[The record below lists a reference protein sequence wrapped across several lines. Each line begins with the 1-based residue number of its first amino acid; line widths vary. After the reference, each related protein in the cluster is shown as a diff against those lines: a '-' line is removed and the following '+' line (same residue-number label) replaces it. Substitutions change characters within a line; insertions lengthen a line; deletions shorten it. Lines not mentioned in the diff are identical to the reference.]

1 MCINIIYSD
10 YNILA
15 GRLIISNH
23 HKSTSTS
30 FVKTMKKMLTKI
42 DIHGTNN
49 PLLSFELYYFIQ
61 ITAKMIETIFDYS
74 SDYLID
80 CFGFKTLLQ
89 SYLIKQND
97 KVLERPQNV

>member
-1 MCINIIYSD
+1 
-10 YNILA
+10 
-15 GRLIISNH
+15 
-23 HKSTSTS
+23 
-30 FVKTMKKMLTKI
+30 MLTKI

-49 PLLSFELYYFIQ
+49 PLLSFELHYFIQ